1 MASNKKITRTADT
14 DESTTDTRAALSEK
28 TVKSLPIPAKGNKLH
43 YFSGDTLQGKKAPAG
58 FAVRVTAAGTKS
70 FVWFHR
76 VEGRPHLETIGRWDE
91 NPKGGSLNVLQAI
104 MAANARVTEISK
116 PGSIADPRPARTRTI
131 ENANRPEGE
140 TVGDVLDKFV
150 ERYVEKD
157 AKLRSA
163 GTIRSAFDRLVKPA
177 IGNTPIYELRRTVIV
192 EMLDDIADNSGPVMA
207 DRVLAYI
214 RKAFN
219 WRAARDDLFNSPIV
233 KGMARTKP
241 NERRRERI
249 LSDAEIRKVWITAG
263 AQSGP
268 FPALVRFLLLTAA
281 RRNEAAC
288 MTWQEIDGSDWQLP
302 ASRNKAK
309 IELVRPLSKTA
320 FAAMKPFQRDG
331 RGFVFSTDAG
341 KTPISGF
348 SKFKRAFDKA
358 SGTSGWSLHDLR
370 RTARSLLSRAGVNS
384 DIAERCLGHVI
395 GGVRGT
401 YDRQEYHAEKRK
413 AFEALAAL
421 LDRILKP
428 ASNVTEIA
436 GRRR

>member
-1 MASNKKITRTADT
+1 MKITRFADT
-14 DESTTDTRAALSEK
+14 AADTRAALSEK
-28 TVKSLPIPAKGNKLH
+28 TVRSLPTPKTGNKLH
-43 YFSGDTLQGKKAPAG
+43 YFSGATLQGKKAPSG

-76 VEGRPHLETIGRWDE
+76 VDGRPHLETIGRWDE
-91 NPKGGSLNVLQAI
+91 NEKGGGLTVLKAI
-104 MAANARVTEISK
+104 IAAKARADEISK
-116 PGSIADPRPARTRTI
+116 PGSIADPRPARTRTVD
-131 ENANRPEGE
+131 NANKPAGE
-140 TVGDVLDKFV
+140 KVADLLDKFV

-163 GTIRSAFDRLVKPA
+163 DTIRSAFDRLVKPA
-177 IGNTPIYELRRTVIV
+177 IGRTGIYELRRTAIV
-192 EMLDDIADNSGPVMA
+192 DMLDDIADNSGPVMA

-219 WRAARDDLFNSPIV
+219 WRAARDGEFNSPIV
-233 KGMARTKP
+233 KGMGRTKP
-241 NERRRERI
+241 KDRARERI
-249 LSDAEIRKVWITAG
+249 LTDAEIRKVWSTAS

-268 FPALVRFLLLTAA
+268 FPAFVRFLLLTAA
-281 RRNEAAC
+281 RRGEAAD
-288 MTWQEIDGSDWQLP
+288 MTWQEIDGGDWQLP

-320 FAAMKPFQRDG
+320 LAVIRPLQRDG
-331 RGFVFSTDAG
+331 GYVFSTDDG

-358 SGTSGWSLHDLR
+358 SGTSDWSLHDLR
-370 RTARSLLSRAGVNS
+370 RTARSLMSRAGVNS

-401 YDRQEYHAEKRK
+401 YDRHEYHAEKRK
-413 AFEALAAL
+413 AFEALATL

-428 ASNVTEIA
+428 SNNVADLGE
-436 GRRR
+436 RRKVKG

>member
-1 MASNKKITRTADT
+1 MTI
-14 DESTTDTRAALSEK
+14 SEK
-28 TVKSLPIPAKGNKLH
+28 IVRSLPTPASGNKLH
-43 YFSGDTLQGKKAPAG
+43 YFSGATLQGKKAPSG
-58 FAVRVTAAGTKS
+58 FAVRVTSAGTKS

-91 NPKGGSLNVLQAI
+91 NEKGGGLTVLRAI
-104 MAANARVTEISK
+104 LAAKARAEEISK

-131 ENANRPEGE
+131 ESGNKPEGE

-150 ERYVEKD
+150 ERYVLKD

-177 IGNTPIYELRRTVIV
+177 IGNVPIYELRRSTIV
-192 EMLDDIADNSGPVMA
+192 EMLDDIADKHPVMA
-207 DRVLAYI
+207 DRTLAYI

-219 WRAARDDLFNSPIV
+219 WRAARDDEFNSPIV
-233 KGMARTKP
+233 KGMAYTRPK
-241 NERRRERI
+241 ERARDRM
-249 LSDAEIRKVWITAG
+249 LSDAEIRAVWNCKE
-263 AQSGP
+263 SGP
-268 FPALVRFLLLTAA
+268 FPAFVKFLLLTGA

-309 IELVRPLSKTA
+309 VELIRPLSKSA
-320 FAAMKPFQRDG
+320 LALIKPFQRAG
-331 RGFVFSTDAG
+331 RGYVFSTDDG

-348 SKFKRAFDKA
+348 SKFKGAFDKA
-358 SGTSGWSLHDLR
+358 SATSGWSLHDLR
-370 RTARSLLSRAGVNS
+370 RTARSLMSRAGINS

-401 YDRQEYHAEKRK
+401 YDRHEYYDEKQK

-421 LDRILKP
+421 IDRILKP
-428 ASNVTEIA
+428 ASNVAEIA
-436 GRRR
+436 GRRKAGR

>member
-28 TVKSLPIPAKGNKLH
+28 TVKSLPIPVKGNKLH

-140 TVGDVLDKFV
+140 TVSDVLDKFV

-163 GTIRSAFDRLVKPA
+163 GTIRSAFERLVRPA
-177 IGNTPIYELRRTVIV
+177 IGNTPLYELRRAAIV

-219 WRAARDDLFNSPIV
+219 WRAARDDEFNSPIV

-241 NERRRERI
+241 KERARERI
-249 LSDAEIRKVWITAG
+249 LTDAEIRKVWG
-263 AQSGP
+263 AASVPGP
-268 FPALVRFLLLTAA
+268 FPAFVRFLLLTAA

-288 MTWQEIDGSDWQLP
+288 MTWQEIDGGDWQLP

-309 IELVRPLSKTA
+309 VELVRPLSKPALTA
-320 FAAMKPFQRDG
+320 IKPFQRANG
-331 RGFVFSTDAG
+331 YVFSTDDG

-395 GGVRGT
+395 GGVRGV
-401 YDRQEYHAEKRK
+401 YDRHEYHNEKRK
-413 AFEALAAL
+413 AFEALATL

-436 GRRR
+436 ARRRG